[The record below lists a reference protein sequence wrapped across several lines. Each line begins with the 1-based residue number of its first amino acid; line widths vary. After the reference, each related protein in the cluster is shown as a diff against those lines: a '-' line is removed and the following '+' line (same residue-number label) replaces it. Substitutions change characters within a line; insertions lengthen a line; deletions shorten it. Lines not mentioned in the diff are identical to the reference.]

1 MQLGIGSF
9 TYCWAVGVPGKIPSG
24 PMTADGLVD
33 RAHDL
38 GLGLVQLC
46 DNLQLEKLSEHQLGE
61 LKEKSDDLGIKIE
74 IGARGI
80 KPEYL
85 LGQLELAVR
94 FNSPILRVVID
105 SAGHKP
111 SPEEVVQ
118 LLGGMIGEFEKADVV
133 IAIENHDR
141 FTTLVFIEMIEEI
154 GSSHVG
160 ICLDTVNSFGALEA
174 PDVVVETLGRY
185 VVNLHIKDFDIRRS
199 DYSLGFVIEGTPA
212 GKGRLDVPWLL
223 EKLAGTGRDFN
234 AILELWTPPERDIQA
249 TIAKEEAWAIQ
260 SIEYLRQ
267 VIPDCRN

>member
-9 TYCWAVGVPGKIPSG
+9 TYCWAVGVPGRIPPG
-24 PMTADGLVD
+24 PMTAVSLVE
-33 RAHDL
+33 RARDL

-46 DNLQLEKLSEHQLGE
+46 DNLQLEKLSEQELRK
-61 LKEKSDDLGIKIE
+61 LKEKSEDLGIKIE

-80 KPEYL
+80 EPEYL

-94 FNSPILRVVID
+94 FNSSILRVVVD
-105 SAGHKP
+105 STGHHP

-118 LLGGMIGEFEKADVV
+118 LLGAMVGKFEKAGVV

-141 FTTLVFIEMIEEI
+141 FTAPVFAQMIEEI

-160 ICLDTVNSFGALEA
+160 ICLDTVNSFGALEGPA
-174 PDVVVETLGRY
+174 LVADALSRY
-185 VVNLHIKDFDIRRS
+185 VVNLHIKDFDIRRA

-212 GKGRLDVPWLL
+212 GQGRLDIPRLL
-223 EKLAGTGRDFN
+223 EKLDRTGRDFN
-234 AILELWTPPERDIQA
+234 AILELWTPPEDDIQA
-249 TIAKEEAWAIQ
+249 TIAKEEAWATQ

-267 VIPDCRN
+267 IIPD